1 MQQKT
6 NQKYIILE
14 NKLTEVN
21 GRILHRI
28 QAVKDFDDVKAGD
41 KGGWVSGYHNLSQ
54 EGDCWVYDESKVFD
68 EAIVRDNTKI
78 YGESEIYDKARILD
92 NVFVNNAKI
101 YDKAEVCGNV
111 FIFEKAKVYGNT
123 LIKDNVRIYGN
134 ACVFGETNI
143 CGNVCI
149 SKNSKVFDNAYI
161 SGNAEI
167 SGNACVFGDAHICG
181 NVYIA
186 GEAKISG
193 NVELSGEACIIGNAV
208 IKKNS
213 DYFVFKNH
221 WGTGRYF
228 TYTKSNKMWR
238 TYDFY
243 GTGDELIKKAYQDS
257 EISGEMYEKYVK
269 LINLQEVLET
279 TLK

>member
-6 NQKYIILE
+6 NQKYIILK
-14 NKLTEVN
+14 NKLAEVN

-68 EAIVRDNTKI
+68 EAIVRDNAKI
-78 YGESEIYDKARILD
+78 YGESEIYDNARILD
-92 NVFVNNAKI
+92 NVFINNAKI

-134 ACVFGETNI
+134 ACVFGE
-143 CGNVCI
+143 
-149 SKNSKVFDNAYI
+149 
-161 SGNAEI
+161 
-167 SGNACVFGDAHICG
+167 AHICG

-186 GEAKISG
+186 EEAKIFG
-193 NVELSGEACIIGNAV
+193 NVEISGEACIIGNAV
-208 IKKNS
+208 IEKNS
-213 DYFVFKNH
+213 DYFIFKNH

-243 GTGDELIKKAYQDS
+243 GTGEELIKKAYQDS